1 MLSQLV
7 LLVWLLTQTVL
18 SPQLTL
24 HLSSLPV
31 PITWPLK
38 VLLTPLLPQ
47 SSLTDQLQLLL
58 PQPSLPQPSLPQ
70 SQPLPQSQLTNQL
83 LLLPVLITWPL
94 RDLSDG
100 NPSTKASLSKNLY
113 FKLLSYQYYKL
124 FYSSV
129 IFASFVDYVNAL

>member
-47 SSLTDQLQLLL
+47 SSLTDQPQLLL
-58 PQPSLPQPSLPQ
+58 PQSSLPQP
-70 SQPLPQSQLTNQL
+70 QPLPQSQLLPQLPHTLLELSQLVLDPQPVLSSQLTTPL
-83 LLLPVLITWPL
+83 LLLPVLITGPP
-94 RDLSDG
+94 RDRSDG
-100 NPSTKASLSKNLY
+100 NP
-113 FKLLSYQYYKL
+113 
-124 FYSSV
+124 
-129 IFASFVDYVNAL
+129 